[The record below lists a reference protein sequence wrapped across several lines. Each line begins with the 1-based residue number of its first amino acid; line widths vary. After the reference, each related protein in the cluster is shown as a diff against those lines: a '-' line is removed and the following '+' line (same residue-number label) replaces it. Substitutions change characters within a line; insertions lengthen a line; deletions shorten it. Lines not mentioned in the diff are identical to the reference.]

1 MSKVKTVIDVVVR
14 HEKEIQELKRLVT
27 PMMEFET
34 RMPTK
39 LVGPNL
45 VEILNAAGFYKK
57 KEWVG
62 LTDAEIDEGNKQSWV
77 TKQAWE
83 SAVWWASE
91 KLKEKNNGT

>member
-62 LTDAEIDEGNKQSWV
+62 LTDDEIDVADMQTWDEDHMGIHDF
-77 TKQAWE
+77 AHAIE
-83 SAVWWASE
+83 A
-91 KLKEKNNGT
+91 KLKEKNT